1 MNTPINKDSGSGPDD
16 LMLKTKIDIAIAS
29 KGYIHPDKITSP
41 AVLAGI
47 LGIPVP
53 MVYQAR
59 QDGKLPSNAEAS
71 YRDCIQHY
79 INFYKKKINSR
90 STSMAEAKLA
100 QDIRNGIAKEELSW
114 LEVKKLKMELLEA
127 SVMKELF
134 EPVFHIIRASL
145 VNLARKHP
153 DIRPEIDNMMES
165 WNRLGEQVERKA
177 HQDSIAYVQSMLEKE
192 LTLVEAEEKVL
203 SKYEIEKEL
212 EGF

>member
-1 MNTPINKDSGSGPDD
+1 
-16 LMLKTKIDIAIAS
+16 
-29 KGYIHPDKITSP
+29 
-41 AVLAGI
+41 
-47 LGIPVP
+47 
-53 MVYQAR
+53 
-59 QDGKLPSNAEAS
+59 
-71 YRDCIQHY
+71 
-79 INFYKKKINSR
+79 
-90 STSMAEAKLA
+90 
-100 QDIRNGIAKEELSW
+100 
-114 LEVKKLKMELLEA
+114 MELLEA

-165 WNRLGEQVERKA
+165 WNRLGEQIERKA
-177 HQDSIAYVQSMLEKE
+177 HQDAIAYVQSMLEKE